1 MIKLLEIIKK
11 ASSILLTLHTSPDG
25 DSVGANLAMYRF
37 LKNLNKEVT
46 LIAGDSQIP
55 LNYKHLP
62 GIENV
67 LERNIFQIDLDE
79 YDLFIALDIAGV
91 DQISKLGSIEFPKNL
106 TILNIDHHIRNQ
118 LFGTTNYI
126 VADAPATCEIIYN
139 LFKSWS
145 ASRRTKIDHDTAA
158 NLIVGIYD
166 DSLFKYH
173 NTTYKTFEIAAK
185 LAKICPEFNDYLFD
199 IDNSNSPE
207 KIKFMGVALSHIEN
221 YFNDEVAISAVPF
234 ELMEKNRF
242 PLGTTDDTDI
252 NNILKSVVG
261 WNIGIN
267 FFEYQPDKIKL
278 GFRTRDEKKYDVSLI
293 AKELGGGGHKAA
305 SGATINMPFDVA
317 KELLLK
323 KLKSIYNL

>member
-1 MIKLLEIIKK
+1 MNKLLDIIKK
-11 ASSILLTLHTSPDG
+11 SQNVLLTLHTSPDG
-25 DSVGANLAMYRF
+25 DSVGANLAMYRY
-37 LKNLNKEVT
+37 LKSLNKEVT

-55 LNYKHLP
+55 LNYKKLP

-67 LERNIFQIDLDE
+67 LERNIFQINLDD
-79 YDLFIALDIAGV
+79 YDLFIALDIAGI
-91 DQISKLGSIEFPKNL
+91 DQISKLGPIDFPKNL
-106 TILNIDHHIRNQ
+106 TILNIDHHIRNK
-118 LFGTTNYI
+118 LFGSTNYI
-126 VADAPATCEIIYN
+126 VADAPATCEILYN
-139 LFKSWS
+139 LFKTWK
-145 ASRRTKIDHDTAA
+145 TKIDHDTAA

-207 KIKFMGVALSHIEN
+207 KIKFMGVALSHLEH
-221 YFNDEVAISAVPF
+221 YFDDEVAISVVPF
-234 ELMEKNRF
+234 ELMEKNRL

-293 AKELGGGGHKAA
+293 AKDLGGGGHKAA
-305 SGATINMPFDVA
+305 SGATLNMPFDVA
-317 KELLLK
+317 KALLLK